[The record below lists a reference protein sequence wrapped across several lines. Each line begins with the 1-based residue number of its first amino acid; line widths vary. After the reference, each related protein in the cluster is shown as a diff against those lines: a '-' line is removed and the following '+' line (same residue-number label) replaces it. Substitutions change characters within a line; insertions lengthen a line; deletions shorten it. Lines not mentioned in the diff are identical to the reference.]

1 MPFLATMPA
10 SYACLTL
17 RISVTVSATAKPK
30 VLRVVLAYSDYPGN
44 GLVNNL
50 NLIVTAPDGSKH
62 TSGGMSAGGAPLA
75 MDTKNNVEVVH
86 VDSPQSGKWRLD
98 VVGANVP
105 QGPQDFA
112 VVVLGASRV
121 A

>member
-1 MPFLATMPA
+1 
-10 SYACLTL
+10 
-17 RISVTVSATAKPK
+17 
-30 VLRVVLAYSDYPGN
+30 
-44 GLVNNL
+44 LV
-50 NLIVTAPDGSKH
+50 
-62 TSGGMSAGGAPLA
+62 

-86 VDSPQSGKWRLD
+86 IDSPQSGKWRLD